1 MLLHYLGLFFLR
13 ILYKERQLLIALAL
27 PFKQPQTFL
36 HMLFQR
42 IHISHIFR
50 GVYPEEIW
58 EDIWISGYNDFW
70 PIFLHFRLLS

>member
-50 GVYPEEIW
+50 GVARGNLG
-58 EDIWISGYNDFW
+58 GYLD
-70 PIFLHFRLLS
+70 FRLQ